1 MFGDGGIFAVDHT
14 GDDKK
19 AVIEFFDFGSL
30 IDVDDVFDDQ
40 GVELEH
46 IGQTAEGG
54 FRAEA
59 DDVDPEAW
67 AGGGN
72 GVEFIDVSDFLFDRI
87 VTETDDADGGGD
99 GGGVDEYLAGSITG
113 SCSTFPGVF
122 FGFAVFLFRHNVNEN
137 E

>member
-1 MFGDGGIFAVDHT
+1 MPSDYRFLT
-14 GDDKK
+14 Y
-19 AVIEFFDFGSL
+19 EL
-30 IDVDDVFDDQ
+30 IDEGRIARIMLNRPDARNAQ
-40 GVELEH
+40 NRGLLVELDE
-46 IGQTAEGG
+46 A
-54 FRAEA
+54 FLRAEA

-122 FGFAVFLFRHNVNEN
+122 FGFAVFLFRHSR
-137 E
+137 